1 MAYGVTSTT
10 FLLSLGIPPAAAS
23 ASVHTAEIFT
33 SGASGLSHLRFGN
46 VDRGLFKKLL
56 IPGVMGGILGAY
68 ILVGVPGKMIKPFV
82 AIYLLIM
89 GLLILRR
96 ALKSKKIQETKVRAK
111 LIPLGLAGGFFDAV
125 GGGGWGPIVTST
137 LVASGHNPRFAVG
150 TVNLAEFFVTV
161 SECATFLLT
170 IGAAH
175 LEIIAGLII
184 GGVLAA
190 PLAAYACRKLP
201 SRTLMIIVAS
211 LIIALSIRTIYLAL
225 P

>member
-1 MAYGVTSTT
+1 MRA
-10 FLLSLGIPPAAAS
+10 
-23 ASVHTAEIFT
+23 
-33 SGASGLSHLRFGN
+33 
-46 VDRGLFKKLL
+46 
-56 IPGVMGGILGAY
+56 PGEM
-68 ILVGVPGKMIKPFV
+68 MKPFV

-96 ALKSKKIQETKVRAK
+96 ALRSEKKETKVGGK
-111 LIPLGLAGGFFDAV
+111 LVFLGLAGGFFDAV

-211 LIIALSIRTIYLAL
+211 LIIALSIRTIYSGFSEIR
-225 P
+225 